1 MGMTMANMSR
11 SLAGVV
17 LVVAAT
23 LSSAQFAGAAPAPKL
38 GTVYTTANGAPTT
51 NSVYTTIVSMT
62 LPGGRYHVSGKGS
75 VQNQQAAVDTVSC
88 NLYLSDSVFVDAS
101 TATAPS
107 GTYAAL
113 AFEGVAT
120 LPNTGGQIWVECI
133 SSTDPCAFTSV
144 RLVSAFVSE
153 IVNIP

>member
-1 MGMTMANMSR
+1 MTMTSMSH
-11 SLAGVV
+11 SLTGLA
-17 LVVAAT
+17 LVAAAT
-23 LSSAQFAGAAPAPKL
+23 LSGAQFAGAAPAPKL
-38 GTVYTTANGAPTT
+38 GTVYTRANGASTT
-51 NSVYTTIVSMT
+51 NSVYTTIVSIT

-75 VQNQQAAVDTVSC
+75 VHNQQATDDTVSC
-88 NLYLSDSVFVDAS
+88 NLYADGTVFVDAS

-120 LPNTGGQIWVECI
+120 LPTAGGPIWVECI
-133 SSTDPCAFTSV
+133 SSNDPGPFTSA
-144 RLVSAFVSE
+144 RLVVALVPE